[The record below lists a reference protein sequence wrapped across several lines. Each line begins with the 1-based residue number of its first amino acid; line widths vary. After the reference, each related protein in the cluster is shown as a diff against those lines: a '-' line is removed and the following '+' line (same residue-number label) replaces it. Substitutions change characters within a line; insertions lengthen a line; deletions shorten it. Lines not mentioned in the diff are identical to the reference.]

1 MGRGPAGGTCPRIA
15 TPGSEARLEAVV
27 AQEPQHVLGNSRGRI
42 AAKPNPAGPQICE
55 TADGIVDRAVG
66 GEENRVD
73 REVTPGRIRGP
84 IGVERNARS
93 SPISLDVAAQGR
105 NFEIAGKGTR

>member
-15 TPGSEARLEAVV
+15 TPGTEARLEAVV
-27 AQEPQHVLGNSRGRI
+27 AQEPQHVLGNTLSRI
-42 AAKPNPAGPQICE
+42 ADKPNPVGPQIGE
-55 TADGIVDRAVG
+55 TADRIVDRAVG

-84 IGVERNARS
+84 IGVERHARS

-105 NFEIAGKGTR
+105 DLEMA